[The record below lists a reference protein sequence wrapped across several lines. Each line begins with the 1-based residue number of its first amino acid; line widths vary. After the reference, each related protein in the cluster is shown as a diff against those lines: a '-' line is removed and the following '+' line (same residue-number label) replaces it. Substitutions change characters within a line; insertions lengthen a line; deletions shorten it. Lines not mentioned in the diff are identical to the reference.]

1 MIPVMLRDTTRY
13 APMSSHPP
21 SYIPANPDSTPVIL
35 DALPLFPL
43 HTVLFP
49 DGRLPLRVFEKRY
62 VDMVRSCL
70 RDGSAFGVCLIS
82 SGQEVARPDDPTV
95 PESVGCLAEIV
106 DCNMEQLGVLLIEAR
121 GRQRF
126 RVLSHETHD
135 DGLLV
140 ARAELLP
147 DDIIDCKLELLGECL
162 AALRRIV
169 TAIHAESPDNLP
181 FSEPYLWDDP
191 TWVANRLC
199 ELLPVP
205 LKAKQM
211 LMELPDAGMRIEIVH
226 RYMRQHHI
234 V

>member
-1 MIPVMLRDTTRY
+1 
-13 APMSSHPP
+13 MSTFLSGTA
-21 SYIPANPDSTPVIL
+21 SDSATL

-49 DGRLPLRVFEKRY
+49 DGRLPLRVFDKRY
-62 VDMVRSCL
+62 VDMVRNCM
-70 RDGSAFGVCLIS
+70 RDHLPFGVCLIAT
-82 SGQEVARPDDPTV
+82 GEEVAQPGQTTE
-95 PESVGCLAEIV
+95 PESIGCLAEIV
-106 DCNMEQLGVLLIEAR
+106 DCNVEQLGVLLIETR

-126 RVLSHETHD
+126 RVLSHATRD

-140 ARAELLP
+140 ASVELLP
-147 DDIIDCKLELLGECL
+147 PDVIDCKLELLGECL

-169 TAIHAESPDNLP
+169 TSLHTDQPDKPKLP
-181 FSEPYLWDDP
+181 FGEPYLWDDP
-191 TWVANRLC
+191 SWVVNRLC

-211 LMELPDAGMRIEIVH
+211 LMELPDAGVRIEIVH

>member
-1 MIPVMLRDTTRY
+1 MSIPSSDT
-13 APMSSHPP
+13 APSV
-21 SYIPANPDSTPVIL
+21 TTL

-43 HTVLFP
+43 NTVLFP
-49 DGRLPLRVFEKRY
+49 GGRLPLRVFEKRY
-62 VDMVRSCL
+62 VDMVRNCM
-70 RDGSAFGVCLIS
+70 RDGMPFGVCLIA
-82 SGQEVARPDDPTV
+82 SGEEVARPGLATQ
-95 PESVGCLAEIV
+95 PEEIGCLAEIV
-106 DCNMEQLGVLLIEAR
+106 DCNMEQLGVLLIETR

-126 RVLSHETHD
+126 RVLSHSTRD

-140 ARAELLP
+140 AEAELLP
-147 DDIIDCKLELLGECL
+147 DDVIDCKLELLSECL
-162 AALRRIV
+162 EALRRIV
-169 TAIHAESPDNLP
+169 ASIHSEQPDKARLP
-181 FSEPYLWDDP
+181 FAEPYLWDDP

-211 LMELPDAGMRIEIVH
+211 LMALPDAGMRIEIVH

>member
-1 MIPVMLRDTTRY
+1 MSKPGADTAPIP
-13 APMSSHPP
+13 S
-21 SYIPANPDSTPVIL
+21 NL

-43 HTVLFP
+43 NTVLFP

-62 VDMVRSCL
+62 VDMVHNCM
-70 RDGSAFGVCLIS
+70 
-82 SGQEVARPDDPTV
+82 
-95 PESVGCLAEIV
+95 PEPVGCLAEIV
-106 DCNMEQLGVLLIEAR
+106 DCNMEQLGVLLIETR

-126 RVLSHETHD
+126 RVLSHVTRD

-140 ARAELLP
+140 AEAELLA
-147 DDIIDCKLELLGECL
+147 DDVIDCKLELLGECL

-169 TAIHAESPDNLP
+169 TSMHSEFPDKSRLP
-181 FSEPYLWDDP
+181 FAEPYLWDDP
-191 TWVANRLC
+191 SWVANRLC

-226 RYMRQHHI
+226 RFMRQHHI

>member
-1 MIPVMLRDTTRY
+1 
-13 APMSSHPP
+13 MSTHPP
-21 SYIPANPDSTPVIL
+21 SPHRSVPSDDADTARVTL

-62 VDMVRSCL
+62 VDMVRGCL
-70 RDGSAFGVCLIS
+70 RDGSAFGVCLIA
-82 SGQEVARPDDPTV
+82 SGQEVARPEDPTV

-106 DCNMEQLGVLLIEAR
+106 DCNMEQLGVLLIETR

-126 RVLSHETHD
+126 RVLSHETRD

-162 AALRRIV
+162 SALRRIV
-169 TAIHAESPDNLP
+169 TSIHAESPDNMP

>member
-1 MIPVMLRDTTRY
+1 
-13 APMSSHPP
+13 MSST
-21 SYIPANPDSTPVIL
+21 IPGSTTGHAGPDPTTL
-35 DALPLFPL
+35 QQALECLPLFPL

-49 DGRLPLRVFEKRY
+49 DGRLPLRVFEARY
-62 VDMVRSCL
+62 VDMVRTCL
-70 RDGSAFGVCLIS
+70 RDGTPFGICLIS
-82 SGQEVARPDDPTV
+82 SGEEVASPGSTTV
-95 PESVGCLAEIV
+95 PEAIGCLAEIV
-106 DCNMEQLGVLLIEAR
+106 DCNMEQLGVLLIETR

-126 RVLSHETHD
+126 RALEHSTRE

-147 DDIIDCKLELLGECL
+147 PDVIDCKLELLGECA

-169 TAIHAESPDNLP
+169 AAIHAETPGKKL
-181 FSEPYLWDDP
+181 FAEPCQWGDP
-191 TWVANRLC
+191 SWIANRLC

-211 LMELPDAGMRIEIVH
+211 LMALPDAGMRIEIVH

>member
-1 MIPVMLRDTTRY
+1 MSTNISDA
-13 APMSSHPP
+13 APASV
-21 SYIPANPDSTPVIL
+21 NL

-62 VDMVRSCL
+62 VDMVRNCM
-70 RDGSAFGVCLIS
+70 RDHVPFGVCLIA
-82 SGQEVARPDDPTV
+82 SGDEVARPGHSTE
-95 PESVGCLAEIV
+95 PESIGCLAEIA
-106 DCNMEQLGVLLIEAR
+106 DCNVEQLGVLLIETR

-126 RVLSHETHD
+126 RVLSHTTRD

-140 ARAELLP
+140 ASVELLP
-147 DDIIDCKLELLGECL
+147 PDVIDCKLELLGECL

-169 TAIHAESPDNLP
+169 TSLHAEQPEKTRLP
-181 FSEPYLWDDP
+181 FGEPYLWDDP
-191 TWVANRLC
+191 SWVANRLC

-211 LMELPDAGMRIEIVH
+211 LMALPDAGMRIEIVH

>member
-1 MIPVMLRDTTRY
+1 MSTIPPDTASASAT
-13 APMSSHPP
+13 
-21 SYIPANPDSTPVIL
+21 L

-43 HTVLFP
+43 NTVLFP

-62 VDMVRSCL
+62 VDMVRNCM
-70 RDGSAFGVCLIS
+70 RDGEPFGVCLLS
-82 SGQEVARPDDPTV
+82 SGEEVARAGHEAV
-95 PESVGCLAEIV
+95 PEEIGCLAHIV
-106 DCNMEQLGVLLIEAR
+106 DCNMEQLGVLLIETR

-126 RVLSHETHD
+126 RVLSHATRD

-140 ARAELLP
+140 AQAELLP
-147 DDIIDCKLELLGECL
+147 DDVIDCKLELLSECL
-162 AALRRIV
+162 DALRRIV
-169 TAIHAESPDNLP
+169 ASVHSEQPDKSRLP
-181 FSEPYLWDDP
+181 FAEPYLWDNP

-211 LMELPDAGMRIEIVH
+211 LMALPDAGMRIEIVH

>member
-1 MIPVMLRDTTRY
+1 MSILSADT
-13 APMSSHPP
+13 APTSP
-21 SYIPANPDSTPVIL
+21 TL

-43 HTVLFP
+43 NTVLFP
-49 DGRLPLRVFEKRY
+49 DGRLPLRIFEKRY
-62 VDMVRSCL
+62 VDMVRNCM
-70 RDGSAFGVCLIS
+70 RDTTPFGVCLIA
-82 SGQEVARPDDPTV
+82 SGEEVARPGHTTE
-95 PESVGCLAEIV
+95 PEEIGCLAEIV
-106 DCNMEQLGVLLIEAR
+106 DCNMEQLGVLLIETR

-126 RVLSHETHD
+126 RVLSRTTRD

-140 ARAELLP
+140 AEAELLP
-147 DDIIDCKLELLGECL
+147 DDVIDCKLELLGECL

-169 TAIHAESPDNLP
+169 SSLHAEQPDKSRLP
-181 FSEPYLWDDP
+181 FAEPYLWDDP

-211 LMELPDAGMRIEIVH
+211 LMALPDAGMRIEIVH

>member
-1 MIPVMLRDTTRY
+1 MSTLLTDTG
-13 APMSSHPP
+13 PSPSS
-21 SYIPANPDSTPVIL
+21 L

-62 VDMVRSCL
+62 VDMVRNCM
-70 RDGSAFGVCLIS
+70 RDGAPFGVCLIA
-82 SGQEVARPDDPTV
+82 SGEEVARPGQATE
-95 PESVGCLAEIV
+95 PEEIGCLAEIV
-106 DCNMEQLGVLLIEAR
+106 DCNMEQLGVLLIETR

-126 RVLSHETHD
+126 RVLSHATRD

-140 ARAELLP
+140 ASAELLP
-147 DDIIDCKLELLGECL
+147 EDVIDCKLELLGECL
-162 AALRRIV
+162 AALKRIV
-169 TAIHAESPDNLP
+169 TALHTEQADKSRLPIAEP
-181 FSEPYLWDDP
+181 FLWEDP
-191 TWVANRLC
+191 SWVANRLC

-211 LMELPDAGMRIEIVH
+211 LMALPDAGMRIEIVH

>member
-1 MIPVMLRDTTRY
+1 
-13 APMSSHPP
+13 MSTS
-21 SYIPANPDSTPVIL
+21 STDIAFPLPFL

-43 HTVLFP
+43 NTVLFP

-62 VDMVRSCL
+62 VDMVRNCM
-70 RDGSAFGVCLIS
+70 RDGTPFGVCLIA
-82 SGQEVARPDDPTV
+82 SGDEVARPGHPTE
-95 PESVGCLAEIV
+95 PEEIGCLAEIV
-106 DCNMEQLGVLLIEAR
+106 DCNMEQLGVLLIETR

-126 RVLSHETHD
+126 RVLSHTTRD

-140 ARAELLP
+140 AQAEALP
-147 DDIIDCKLELLGECL
+147 ADIIDCKLELLGECL

-169 TAIHAESPDNLP
+169 SALHTEVPDKSKLP
-181 FSEPYLWDDP
+181 FAEPYLWDDP
-191 TWVANRLC
+191 SWVANRLC

-205 LKAKQM
+205 MKAKQM
-211 LMELPDAGMRIEIVH
+211 LMALPDAGMRIEIVH